1 MQLETEMDELLGS
14 IRTYT
19 KDSDLSLIRRAYEFA
34 SQAHWG
40 QKRKS
45 GDPSIKHC
53 IEVAKILAGLHVDPT
68 TIAAALLHDTLEDT
82 DVTYQHIEREFGQE
96 IAMLVDGVTK
106 IGGLRFQSREA
117 EQAENFRK
125 MFLSMAKDIR
135 VILIKFADRLHNM
148 RTLQYLEPKQRRRIA
163 RETRDI
169 YAPLAHR
176 FGIARIKWELEDLS
190 LKFLAPRCYRNIEE
204 KVRLSRQQRESYIEE
219 IKTPIQKA
227 LMRAGIKAKIIGR
240 PKNFYSIYGKM
251 KSRGKPF
258 EQIYDLF
265 AIRIIVDSIEE
276 CYHTLGLVHAMFTPV
291 ADRFKD
297 FIATPKSNMYQS
309 LHTTVIGPRRQMVEV
324 QIRTKKM
331 DQIAEEGIAAH
342 WVYKEGR
349 QKLNDLDKKMFWLR
363 HLLDWQRDTVSYSD
377 FMKELKETLFQ
388 DEIFVFTPKGDLKQ
402 LPKGSTPIDFAFA
415 VHTDVGVHCWGAKV
429 NGRMASLDSPLKNG
443 DVVEIITSA
452 NQVPHRDWLNVVKT
466 SKARSRIR
474 RWLRAEEYVHSVRLG
489 RELMEQE
496 LKKRAARLT
505 EEELLNL
512 ALSMGITDVEHLFA
526 AIGSGKA
533 SLSRVVKKL
542 FPQPQ
547 RRLSL
552 PTIFK
557 RVKPET
563 TGVTIQGYD
572 NMMIRFAK
580 CCQPVPGD
588 SIVGFITRGRGVSIH
603 RVECPNVPNLMKD
616 NDRILA
622 VRWDS
627 NKGQIFTTQVL
638 VSAHDRKN
646 LLNEIT
652 GSISAAEVNIRSVTA
667 EAKGEMASI
676 RFSLEVQN
684 VQHLTRVM
692 KNIQKIKGVT
702 AVKRVTQVT
711 AE

>member
-1 MQLETEMDELLGS
+1 MQPKTEINQLLAP
-14 IRTYT
+14 IKPYA
-19 KDSDLSLIRRAYEFA
+19 KDSDLDLIRRAYEFA
-34 SQAHWG
+34 SQAHQG

-45 GDPSIKHC
+45 GDPAVRHC
-53 IEVAKILAGLHVDPT
+53 IEVAKTLSELHLDPM

-82 DVTYQHIEREFGQE
+82 EVTYKQIEADFGEE

-106 IGGLRFQSREA
+106 IGGLKLQSREA
-117 EQAENFRK
+117 QQAENFRK

-148 RTLQYLEPKQRRRIA
+148 ETLQYLDPKKQRRIA
-163 RETRDI
+163 RETRDV

-190 LKFLAPRCYRNIEE
+190 LKYLAPRVYREIEE
-204 KVRLSRQQRESYIEE
+204 KVRLSHQQRESYIEE
-219 IKTPIQKA
+219 IEAPIGKA
-227 LMRAGIKAKIIGR
+227 LMQAGIKAKITGR

-251 KSRGKPF
+251 KNRGKPF
-258 EQIYDLF
+258 DQIYDLF

-297 FIATPKSNMYQS
+297 FVATPKSNMYQS
-309 LHTTVIGPRRQMVEV
+309 LHTTMIGPRKQMVEV
-324 QIRTKKM
+324 QIRTKRM

-349 QKLNDLDKKMFWLR
+349 QKLDDLDKKMFWLR
-363 HLLDWQRDTVSYSD
+363 HLLDWQRDTVDSAD
-377 FMKELKETLFQ
+377 FMKELKDTLFQ

-415 VHTDVGVHCWGAKV
+415 VHTDVGLHCRGAKV
-429 NGRMASLDSPLKNG
+429 NGQMTSLDSPLKNS
-443 DVVEIITSA
+443 DMVEIITSA
-452 NQVPHRDWLNVVKT
+452 NQVPHRDWLNIVRT

-489 RELMEQE
+489 RELLEQE
-496 LKKRAARLT
+496 AKRRKIKLKA
-505 EEELLNL
+505 EELLDL
-512 ALSMGITDVEHLFA
+512 ALSMGVTDAEHLFA
-526 AIGSGKA
+526 AAGSGKI
-533 SLSRVVKKL
+533 SLSRIVGKL

-547 RRLSL
+547 KRLSL

-557 RVKPET
+557 RAKPT
-563 TGVTIQGYD
+563 ITGVTIQGYD
-572 NMMIRFAK
+572 NLMIRFAR

-588 SIVGFITRGRGVSIH
+588 SIVGFITRGKGISIH
-603 RVECPNVPNLMKD
+603 RAECPNISSLL
-616 NDRILA
+616 NDKERILP
-622 VRWDS
+622 VQWDS
-627 NKGQIFTTQVL
+627 DKEQTFITQVL
-638 VSAHDRKN
+638 VLAHDRKN

-652 GSISAAEVNIRSVTA
+652 NTISAAEVNIRSMTA
-667 EAKGEMASI
+667 DVKAEIASI
-676 RFSLEVQN
+676 KFALEVAN
-684 VQHLTRVM
+684 VQRLNRMM

-702 AVKRVTQVT
+702 AVERVGETG

>member
-1 MQLETEMDELLGS
+1 MQPEAEIDELLRP
-14 IRTYT
+14 IKAYT
-19 KDSDLSLIRRAYEFA
+19 KDSDLNLVRRAYEFA
-34 SQAHWG
+34 NQAHQG
-40 QKRKS
+40 QRRKS
-45 GDPSIKHC
+45 GEPSIKHC
-53 IEVAKILAGLHVDPT
+53 IEVAKILIDLHLDPT

-82 DVTYQHIEREFGQE
+82 DVTYERIKAEFGEE

-106 IGGLRFQSREA
+106 IGGLRFQSRESQ
-117 EQAENFRK
+117 QAENFRK

-148 RTLQYLEPKQRRRIA
+148 RTLHYLEPQKQRRIA

-190 LKFLAPRCYRNIEE
+190 LRYLAPRIYREIEE
-204 KVRLSRQQRESYIEE
+204 KVRLSHQQRESYIEE
-219 IKTPIQKA
+219 IKAPIRKA

-276 CYHTLGLVHAMFTPV
+276 CYHVLGLVHAMFTPV

-309 LHTTVIGPRRQMVEV
+309 LHTTVIGPRKQMVEV

-331 DQIAEEGIAAH
+331 DKIAEEGIAAH

-349 QKLNDLDKKMFWLR
+349 QRLNDLDKKMFWLR
-363 HLLDWQRDTVSYSD
+363 HLLDWQRDTINSSD
-377 FMKELKETLFQ
+377 FMKELKDTLFQ

-415 VHTDVGVHCWGAKV
+415 VHTDVGLHCWGAKV
-429 NGRMASLDSPLKNG
+429 NGRMTSLDSPLKNG
-443 DVVEIITSA
+443 DVVEIVTSA
-452 NQVPHRDWLNVVKT
+452 NQVPRRDWLNIVRT

-489 RELMEQE
+489 RELLEQE
-496 LKKRAARLT
+496 VKKRAAKLK
-505 EEELLNL
+505 EEELLDL
-512 ALSMGITDVEHLFA
+512 ALSMGETDVEHFFA
-526 AIGSGKA
+526 AIGSGKI
-533 SLSRVVKKL
+533 SLGRVVGKL
-542 FPQPQ
+542 FPLPQ
-547 RRLSL
+547 KRLSL
-552 PTIFK
+552 PAIFK
-557 RVKPET
+557 RAKPEA

-588 SIVGFITRGRGVSIH
+588 SIVGFITRGRGISIH
-603 RVECPNVPNLMKD
+603 RAECPNVPDLRKNEE
-616 NDRILA
+616 RILT

-627 NKGQIFTTQVL
+627 GKGQIFTTQVL

-652 GSISAAEVNIRSVTA
+652 GTISAAEVNIRSMTA

-676 RFSLEVQN
+676 KFSLEVLN
-684 VQHLTRVM
+684 IQHLTRVM

-702 AVKRVTQVT
+702 AVKRVSQVT

>member
-1 MQLETEMDELLGS
+1 M
-14 IRTYT
+14 
-19 KDSDLSLIRRAYEFA
+19 
-34 SQAHWG
+34 
-40 QKRKS
+40 
-45 GDPSIKHC
+45 
-53 IEVAKILAGLHVDPT
+53 

-82 DVTYQHIEREFGQE
+82 EVTYQQIKAGFGGE

-106 IGGLRFQSREA
+106 IGGLKLQSREA
-117 EQAENFRK
+117 QQAENFRK

-148 RTLQYLEPKQRRRIA
+148 ETLQYLDPKKQRRIA
-163 RETRDI
+163 RETRDV

-190 LKFLAPRCYRNIEE
+190 LKYLAPRVYREIEE
-204 KVRLSRQQRESYIEE
+204 KVRLSHQQRESYIEE
-219 IKTPIQKA
+219 IEAPIGKA
-227 LMRAGIKAKIIGR
+227 LMQAGIKAKITGR

-251 KSRGKPF
+251 KNRGKPF
-258 EQIYDLF
+258 DQIYDLF

-297 FIATPKSNMYQS
+297 FVATPKSNMYQS
-309 LHTTVIGPRRQMVEV
+309 LHTTVIGPRKQMVEV
-324 QIRTKKM
+324 QIRTKRM

-349 QKLNDLDKKMFWLR
+349 QKLDDLDKKMFWLR
-363 HLLDWQRDTVSYSD
+363 HLLDWQRDTVDSAD
-377 FMKELKETLFQ
+377 FMKELKDTLFQ

-415 VHTDVGVHCWGAKV
+415 VHTDVGLHCRGAKV
-429 NGRMASLDSPLKNG
+429 NGQMTSLDSPLKNS
-443 DVVEIITSA
+443 DMVEIITSA
-452 NQVPHRDWLNVVKT
+452 NQVPHRDWLNIVRT

-489 RELMEQE
+489 RELLEQE
-496 LKKRAARLT
+496 AKRRKIKLKA
-505 EEELLNL
+505 EELLDL
-512 ALSMGITDVEHLFA
+512 ALSMGVTDVEHLFA
-526 AIGSGKA
+526 VAGSGKI
-533 SLSRVVKKL
+533 SLSRIVGKL

-547 RRLSL
+547 KRLSL

-557 RVKPET
+557 RAKPT
-563 TGVTIQGYD
+563 ITGVTIQGYD
-572 NMMIRFAK
+572 NLMIRFAR

-588 SIVGFITRGRGVSIH
+588 SIVGFITRGKGISIH
-603 RVECPNVPNLMKD
+603 RAECPNISNLMRDKE
-616 NDRILA
+616 RILP
-622 VRWDS
+622 VQWDS
-627 NKGQIFTTQVL
+627 DKEQTFITQVL
-638 VSAHDRKN
+638 VLAHDRKN

-652 GSISAAEVNIRSVTA
+652 NTISAAEVNIRSMTA
-667 EAKGEMASI
+667 DAKAEIASI
-676 RFSLEVQN
+676 KFALEVAN
-684 VQHLTRVM
+684 VQRLNRMM

-702 AVKRVTQVT
+702 AVERVGEAG